1 LLDVQVLINAEAL
14 KAIRTK
20 DGQSMATLARA
31 ANISRQYLNDIEK
44 KRRGASPDVRRR
56 LAAALN
62 VPTSAIEA
70 QLVAKPP
77 SEGATA
83 A

>member
-1 LLDVQVLINAEAL
+1 MQVLVNAEAL
-14 KAIRTK
+14 KAIRIK
-20 DGQSMATLARA
+20 DGQSMAELARKA
-31 ANISRQYLNDIEK
+31 DISRQYLNDIEK
-44 KRRGASPDVRRR
+44 RRRGASPDVRRR

-70 QLVAKPP
+70 VLVEVRPDP
-77 SEGATA
+77 EQA